1 MSQREG
7 IVEDVNDESSAHHE
21 APPPPE
27 GRERGRSSGSNRG
40 RGRPRGRGRTSRG
53 GRAIEHLI
61 NDELVGNPMPQQIPM
76 PQPNPMLQQ
85 NLASTQDVVLTG
97 LQGVTRAVE
106 ALTSII
112 VDHVARTNTPVGE
125 ASRQVQG
132 GPPGPQIPLVP
143 QIPQERTTI
152 GRQVGALPLDWGE
165 FNKDFLERFLPES
178 VREARAKEFLLF
190 KQTSEMTV
198 AEYSTQLIRLSKYA
212 PHSTSTERELIKR
225 FVQGLLPP
233 LFRAMVSQINQ
244 FESYA
249 VALDC
254 ATRIEMREKEDDD
267 AAKKRKRGG
276 EDRYG
281 GSSTGG
287 FSKGTKAHTH
297 QRFSQSPSGFSAPS
311 YVSPNRQRTDSQNT
325 KSSTQQGSS
334 QQKHNKSSCPT
345 CGKFHSG
352 LCYRGSGACYRCGKV
367 GHLIRDCPQQ
377 RPESSQGSIQPTG
390 HTTSSMGQSRGP
402 SSNRSGGNDA
412 SRDSRGRG
420 PHATSSPS
428 FPSLYIHISH
438 NLHHSPLPP
447 EIDAGNCLRPPPLTP
462 AAISPPRLI
471 NIHAIS
477 LSISIFHDFNLLA
490 IKIDERGEFELHFC
504 VLEASIFLLF
514 SFELYFAPFLWIV
527 SMLGFHLGILD
538 WDL

>member
-27 GRERGRSSGSNRG
+27 GRGRGRSSGSNRG
-40 RGRPRGRGRTSRG
+40 RGRAR
-53 GRAIEHLI
+53 
-61 NDELVGNPMPQQIPM
+61 
-76 PQPNPMLQQ
+76 
-85 NLASTQDVVLTG
+85 G

-112 VDHVARTNTPVGE
+112 VDHVARTNTPAGE
-125 ASRQVQG
+125 ASRQVQR

-143 QIPQERTTI
+143 QIPQEITTI
-152 GRQVGALPLDWGE
+152 VTLPQLLKLKPPTFSGSDANQDPEEFIDDVERVCEALGCSGQRSVELVSYQLRDVARSWGTSYIKGRQVGALPLDWGE
-165 FNKDFLERFLPES
+165 FKKDFLERFLPES
-178 VREARAKEFLLF
+178 VREARAREFLLF

-212 PHSTSTERELIKR
+212 PNSTSTERELIKR

-254 ATRIEMREKEDDD
+254 ATRIEMREKEEDD

-297 QRFSQSPSGFSAPS
+297 QRFSQSPSGFSASS
-311 YVSPNRQRTDSQNT
+311 YVSPNRQRTDPQNT

-345 CGKFHSG
+345 CEKFHSG
-352 LCYRGSGACYRCGKV
+352 VCYRGSGACYRCGKV

-402 SSNRSGGNDA
+402 SSNRSSGNDA
-412 SRDSRGRG
+412 SRDSRGRVIG
-420 PHATSSPS
+420 GFPAT
-428 FPSLYIHISH
+428 L
-438 NLHHSPLPP
+438 
-447 EIDAGNCLRPPPLTP
+447 
-462 AAISPPRLI
+462 
-471 NIHAIS
+471 
-477 LSISIFHDFNLLA
+477 
-490 IKIDERGEFELHFC
+490 
-504 VLEASIFLLF
+504 V
-514 SFELYFAPFLWIV
+514 
-527 SMLGFHLGILD
+527 
-538 WDL
+538 